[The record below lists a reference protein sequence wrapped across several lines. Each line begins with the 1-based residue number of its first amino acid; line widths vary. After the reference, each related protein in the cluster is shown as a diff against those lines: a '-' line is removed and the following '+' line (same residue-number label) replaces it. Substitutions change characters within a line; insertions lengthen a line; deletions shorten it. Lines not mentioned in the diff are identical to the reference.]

1 MKWIVLNKKHPYF
14 SIGNIEINLREVSYS
29 IYMQL

>member
-1 MKWIVLNKKHPYF
+1 MKLTILNKKHPYF
-14 SIGNIEINLREVSYS
+14 SIVNIEINLREASNS